1 MLSRIYLGGDYMD
14 KQFAIEL
21 VEQKLPKKRFKHSLR
36 VAETAV
42 KLAEIYEGDKDK
54 AELAGILH
62 DFCKYDDL
70 SYLYQQVT
78 KYKLD
83 SDLLSYGSEILHG
96 PICAVIMEH
105 QYGVSDEEVLQAIHY
120 HTTGRKNMSKTEK
133 LVFIADYIEP
143 KRETPGVDEIRD
155 LVYNGGGLDR
165 TIYEI
170 SKRTVL
176 HLVSKDVS
184 VYQPTIDCLNYYNFN

>member
-1 MLSRIYLGGDYMD
+1 MD

-21 VEQKLPKKRFKHSLR
+21 VEQKLPKKRYKHSLR

-42 KLAEIYEGDKDK
+42 KLAELYEGDKEK

-78 KYKLD
+78 KYQLD

-96 PICAVIMEH
+96 PICAVVMKNE
-105 QYGVSDEEVLQAIHY
+105 YGISDEEVLQAIYY
-120 HTTGRKNMSKTEK
+120 HTTGRKQMTKTEK

-143 KRETPGVDEIRD
+143 KREIPGVEEIREM
-155 LVYNGGGLDR
+155 VYSGKGLDR

-176 HLVSKDVS
+176 YLVGKDIS
-184 VYQPTIDCLNYYNFN
+184 VYQPTIDCLNYYNLNETN

>member
-1 MLSRIYLGGDYMD
+1 MD
-14 KQFAIEL
+14 RTFAIEL
-21 VEQKLPKKRFKHSLR
+21 VEQKLPKKRFEHSLR

-42 KLAEIYEGDKDK
+42 KLAEIYEGDKEK

-70 SYLYQQVT
+70 SFLYQQVT
-78 KYKLD
+78 RYDLGH
-83 SDLLSYGSEILHG
+83 DLLSYGSEILHG
-96 PICAVIMEH
+96 PVCAAIMKH
-105 QYGVSDEEVLQAIHY
+105 QYGIQDDEILLAIY
-120 HTTGRKNMSKTEK
+120 NHTTGRKHMTKTEK

-143 KRETPGVDEIRD
+143 GRNTPKVEEIRD
-155 LVYNGGGLDR
+155 LVYNGGGLDK

-176 HLVSKDVS
+176 
-184 VYQPTIDCLNYYNFN
+184 Y

>member
-1 MLSRIYLGGDYMD
+1 MD
-14 KQFAIEL
+14 RTFAIEL
-21 VEQKLPKKRFKHSLR
+21 VEQKLPKKRFEHSLR

-42 KLAEIYEGDKDK
+42 KLAEIYEGDKEK

-70 SYLYQQVT
+70 SFLYQQVT
-78 KYKLD
+78 RYDLGH
-83 SDLLSYGSEILHG
+83 DLLSYGSEILHG
-96 PICAVIMEH
+96 PVCAAIMKH
-105 QYGVSDEEVLQAIHY
+105 QYGIQDDEILLAIY
-120 HTTGRKNMSKTEK
+120 NHTTGRKHMTKTEK

-143 KRETPGVDEIRD
+143 GRITPKVEEIRD
-155 LVYNGGGLDR
+155 LVYNGGGLDK

-176 HLVSKDVS
+176 YLVKKDVS
-184 VYQPTIDCLNYYNFN
+184 VYQSTIDCLNYYNFNDSKIKDD